1 MSYNS
6 KEEQRVLQ
14 EEQKSKQSICGM
26 GRQRDKFIIR
36 WRTKKL
42 GIYSFTNTAYDE
54 DEVSDCELNDKPSYE
69 ELHNTFYELNEECL
83 ILSRKCSK
91 QKN

>member
-1 MSYNS
+1 MAWEDSEISSSSN
-6 KEEQRVLQ
+6 EEQRNLV
-14 EEQKSKQSICGM
+14 
-26 GRQRDKFIIR
+26 FIA
-36 WRTKKL
+36 
-42 GIYSFTNTAYDE
+42 SHNTAYDE

-69 ELHNTFYELNEECL
+69 ELHNAFYELNEECL